1 MAISSTSLMIRL
13 DPASKTCV
21 ARAAELSQMR
31 VRDTGPSVVVAQAE
45 REVQAAE
52 KQLIALTPSEQLA
65 FWRALQEPV
74 VLTQGQEDLGA
85 LMHGE

>member
-21 ARAAELSQMR
+21 ARAAELRHISVSDY
-31 VRDTGPSVVVAQAE
+31 VRSVVVAQAQ